1 VLISAIPP
9 TFMKSERHPD
19 GLPKEVV
26 DSTAMLP
33 RNTAHSFIMT
43 LLSRLWLQPPGA
55 ARCVVPVGNLIPLV
69 REAESRNASA
79 S

>member
-1 VLISAIPP
+1 MLISAIPP

-43 LLSRLWLQPPGA
+43 YLVYGFNRRARQGVLSLS
-55 ARCVVPVGNLIPLV
+55 
-69 REAESRNASA
+69 ET
-79 S
+79 